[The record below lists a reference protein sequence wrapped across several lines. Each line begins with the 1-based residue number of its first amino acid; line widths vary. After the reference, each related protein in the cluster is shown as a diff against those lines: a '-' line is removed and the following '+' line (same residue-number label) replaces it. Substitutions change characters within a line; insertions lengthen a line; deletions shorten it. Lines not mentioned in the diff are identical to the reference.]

1 MQVVRFDFP
10 INQITRENS
19 VIVVKVSTSKET
31 AEQEVSRLNKLNA
44 DKSCRYNMQVT
55 RLVL

>member
-19 VIVVKVSTSKET
+19 VIVVKVSTRRK
-31 AEQEVSRLNKLNA
+31 LPNKKFLG
-44 DKSCRYNMQVT
+44 
-55 RLVL
+55 